1 MSTQLGRP
9 AKLER
14 CTTLL
19 RWPGQTGVSSNLTP
33 SASRYARRR
42 REMNKSLSWIVVLH
56 DDESSRKKE
65 MVMDKSE
72 IMADDSRNPDMS
84 QQVEDFLE
92 FGKSYKIT
100 IEEIDSDD
108 RT

>member
-1 MSTQLGRP
+1 
-9 AKLER
+9 
-14 CTTLL
+14 
-19 RWPGQTGVSSNLTP
+19 
-33 SASRYARRR
+33 
-42 REMNKSLSWIVVLH
+42 MNKSLSWIVVLH